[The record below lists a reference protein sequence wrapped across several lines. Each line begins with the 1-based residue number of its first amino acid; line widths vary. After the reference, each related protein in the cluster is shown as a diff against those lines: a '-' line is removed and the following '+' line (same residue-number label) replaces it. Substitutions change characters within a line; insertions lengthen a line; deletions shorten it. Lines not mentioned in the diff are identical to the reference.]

1 MGETARMAEP
11 RDFYDSLAGDYHLMF
26 ADWWTSA
33 VAQGEALDRFLRSR
47 GVSPGATLL
56 DCTCGIG
63 TQALPLAA
71 RGYRVTGS
79 DLSASA
85 VARARDE
92 AARRGIPITLG
103 TADVRA
109 LTSADPFDVV
119 ISADNSLPHLRTEE
133 DLGAALRAIR
143 GVLAPDGVFLASVRD
158 YDALARDRV
167 AGVMPVTHTEGGT
180 RRIVGQSWTW
190 TDDRRTVTFDLF
202 MLRQQEDGWNATV
215 RTTTYRAWRRA
226 ELTAAMTSA
235 GFTDIVW
242 ADPPDSG
249 YYQPVVTARIMR
261 RDP

>member
-1 MGETARMAEP
+1 MAPP
-11 RDFYDSLAGDYHLMF
+11 RDFYDSLAEDYHLMF

-33 VAQGEALDRFLRSR
+33 RTQGEALDAILRSR
-47 GVSPGATLL
+47 GVPPGATLL

-63 TQALPLAA
+63 TQALPLAT

-79 DLSASA
+79 DVSASA

-92 AARRGIPITLG
+92 AAVRGIPITLR
-103 TADVRA
+103 TADVRT
-109 LTSADPFDVV
+109 LTADEPFDVV
-119 ISADNSLPHLRTEE
+119 VSADNSLPHLRTDD
-133 DLGAALRAIR
+133 DLGAALLAIR

-167 AGVMPVTHTEGGT
+167 AGVMPVTYGDEGA

-190 TDDRRTVTFDLF
+190 TDDHRTVTFDLF
-202 MLRQQEDGWNATV
+202 ILRQQGNGWAATV
-215 RTTTYRAWRRA
+215 RTTVYRAWRRA
-226 ELTAAMTSA
+226 ELTAALASA
-235 GFTDIVW
+235 GFADIVW

>member
-1 MGETARMAEP
+1 MRETFPVAEP
-11 RDFYDSLAGDYHLMF
+11 RDFYDSLADDYHLMF

-33 VAQGEALDRFLRSR
+33 VRQGEALDRILRSR
-47 GVSPGATLL
+47 GVSGGATLL

-79 DLSASA
+79 DVSASA

-92 AARRGIPITLG
+92 AAARGIPITLH

-109 LTSADPFDVV
+109 LTADEPFDVV
-119 ISADNSLPHLRTEE
+119 ISADNSLPHLRTDD

-143 GVLAPDGVFLASVRD
+143 GVLAPGGVFLASVRD
-158 YDALARDRV
+158 YDALVRDRV
-167 AGVMPVTHTEGGT
+167 AGVMPATYEEDGS

-190 TDDRRTVTFDLF
+190 TDDYRTVTFDLF
-202 MLRQQEDGWNATV
+202 MLRQQGDGWAATV
-215 RTTTYRAWRRA
+215 RSTVYRAWRRA
-226 ELTAAMTSA
+226 ELTAALTAA
-235 GFTDIVW
+235 GFADIVW
-242 ADPPDSG
+242 ADAPESG

-261 RDP
+261 PNH